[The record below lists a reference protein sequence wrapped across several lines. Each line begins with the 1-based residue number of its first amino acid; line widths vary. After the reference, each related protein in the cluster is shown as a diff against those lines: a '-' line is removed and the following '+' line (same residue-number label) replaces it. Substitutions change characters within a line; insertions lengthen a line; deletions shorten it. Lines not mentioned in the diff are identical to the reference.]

1 MLIVYGELKLKTEKS
16 LEKFFLICPIG
27 YEIFLEDELKSILP
41 WLLGPDMKPSTE
53 PLIFLD
59 KKKGGVEIET
69 TINIGYQ
76 LNHFVK
82 SAVRILWRWKSKKI
96 SHVSELKTWI
106 RGLRPQEYTKKLIR
120 LQISSRKSRLQNE
133 KMISRVFQE
142 DWKNLSDEDSAQA
155 LYVDVY
161 DDQFTLSWD
170 LSGEALY
177 KRGLSEKKGTA
188 PLREN
193 LAHLLL
199 QELSNNLTGP
209 ELQEATLID
218 PMMGSGT
225 FLSESLSWNLVIT
238 NRRFA
243 YQDFVSVPGFLKA
256 EWWKNLKKPQLP
268 LFGRHEGFDQSAE
281 MVELAKS
288 NLKNYNQVRLEKND
302 LLKTKIEISKS
313 QNLYLISNP
322 PFGERIAV
330 RSLQDLI
337 TASLSTFKPIK
348 ALFLVPQEVMLSGE
362 GYTLQS
368 SREFLHGG
376 LEVKALVFTHS
387 IYYEV

>member
-1 MLIVYGELKLKTEKS
+1 M
-16 LEKFFLICPIG
+16 G
-27 YEIFLEDELKSILP
+27 YETFLEDELKSLHP
-41 WLLGPDMKPSTE
+41 WLLGSDMKPSTE
-53 PLIFLD
+53 PLLFLD

-69 TINIGYQ
+69 TLNIGFQ

-106 RGLRPQEYTKKLIR
+106 RGLRPQDYTKKSIR

-142 DWKNLSDEDSAQA
+142 DWKNLSDDDNAQA
-155 LYVDVY
+155 LYIDVY

-177 KRGLSEKKGTA
+177 KRGLSEKKGIA

-199 QELSNNLTGP
+199 QELSCDLTGP
-209 ELQEATLID
+209 ELQSATLVD

-225 FLSESLSWNLVIT
+225 FLSESLTWNQVIT
-238 NRRFA
+238 NRKFA
-243 YQDFVSVPGFLKA
+243 YQDFVSVPGFLKS
-256 EWWKNLKKPQLP
+256 EWWKNLKRPRHS
-268 LFGRHEGFDQSAE
+268 LFGKHEGFDQSAE
-281 MVELAKS
+281 MVEVAKS
-288 NLKNYNQVRLEKND
+288 NLKNYDELRLEKND
-302 LLKTKIEISKS
+302 LLKSKIEISKL
-313 QNLYLISNP
+313 QNLYLITNP

-337 TASLSTFKPIK
+337 TASLLTFQPVK
-348 ALFLVPQEVMLSGE
+348 ALFLVPQNAMLSGE

-376 LEVKALVFTHS
+376 LEVKALVFLRSH
-387 IYYEV
+387 